1 MQLPYQSNHYKNSNP
16 FYIRFIQYINQKYN
30 QSFEI
35 DVVDKKLPELIDKN
49 HFEIIKNHK
58 EHSFNI
64 RESEEYFVFWMIEL
78 IKEYH
83 LDSKMCTNDE
93 IYNIIKNR
101 QFNIFDISFL
111 WSYYSTCCTKIE
123 ARNITY
129 NVLKILNLY
138 SNLKDNQ
145 QYPILS
151 EQEITKNPKYF
162 DSIYEFYA
170 YDWRPRL
177 DMWLIVDNPRIRH
190 TLIHHL
196 DNEFSLN
203 EKYLKVL
210 KEQWKNQK

>member
-93 IYNIIKNR
+93 IYNIIKIHNLPLCSLVV
-101 QFNIFDISFL
+101 QEPY
-111 WSYYSTCCTKIE
+111 SYLYRYRKL
-123 ARNITY
+123 RN
-129 NVLKILNLY
+129 
-138 SNLKDNQ
+138 
-145 QYPILS
+145 
-151 EQEITKNPKYF
+151 
-162 DSIYEFYA
+162 FYTS
-170 YDWRPRL
+170 R
-177 DMWLIVDNPRIRH
+177 RH
-190 TLIHHL
+190 
-196 DNEFSLN
+196 
-203 EKYLKVL
+203 VCG
-210 KEQWKNQK
+210 